1 MDGSDII
8 KRLGG
13 VNQSG
18 VRDHNERLL
27 ISMLQRRG
35 AMAGSDM
42 ARHAGLSPQ
51 TVSVILRKLERDG
64 FIRRGEPVRGKVGKP
79 SIPMEL
85 NPDGAFSF
93 GLKIGRRSAD
103 LVLLDFAGAVRG
115 QVRTSYQHALP
126 AEIFAFLEKGLKDLV
141 ETAPEGTV
149 DRLCGIGVAIPF
161 EFWRWHGPAGESGKA
176 FSEWEFV
183 DIAKE
188 IGKFTTL
195 PVFTGNDATAA
206 CRAEH
211 LYGARKAYRDYAYFF
226 IGSFVGGGVVLNDTV
241 LAGNQDNAGALGAIR
256 STGPLGDS
264 RQLIDVASLYLL
276 EARLDEAGLNPQ
288 ILWDE
293 PQDWSSLSRYVDPW
307 IGETAQELA
316 KASLTICA
324 VIDFE
329 AIVIDGAFPAD
340 VRDALVE
347 RVNRY
352 LASQDT
358 RGLIAPRIKA
368 GSVGANARGIGSAS
382 SPIFSQFLLDRNAGL
397 SRF

>member
-1 MDGSDII
+1 
-8 KRLGG
+8 
-13 VNQSG
+13 
-18 VRDHNERLL
+18 
-27 ISMLQRRG
+27 
-35 AMAGSDM
+35 
-42 ARHAGLSPQ
+42 
-51 TVSVILRKLERDG
+51 
-64 FIRRGEPVRGKVGKP
+64 
-79 SIPMEL
+79 
-85 NPDGAFSF
+85 
-93 GLKIGRRSAD
+93 
-103 LVLLDFAGAVRG
+103 
-115 QVRTSYQHALP
+115 
-126 AEIFAFLEKGLKDLV
+126 
-141 ETAPEGTV
+141 
-149 DRLCGIGVAIPF
+149 
-161 EFWRWHGPAGESGKA
+161 
-176 FSEWEFV
+176 
-183 DIAKE
+183 
-188 IGKFTTL
+188 
-195 PVFTGNDATAA
+195 
-206 CRAEH
+206 
-211 LYGARKAYRDYAYFF
+211 
-226 IGSFVGGGVVLNDTV
+226 
-241 LAGNQDNAGALGAIR
+241 
-256 STGPLGDS
+256 
-264 RQLIDVASLYLL
+264 LL